1 MPRISLIIVFVLL
14 RITAGAQNHWNLP
27 VMSNWDDDNIPSASY
42 GAYSECWGYHSAG
55 REYAFLGSSKG
66 TYFFDVTDP
75 YSPVVIDYFATKDT
89 VTLVI
94 NKDYAVY
101 DHYLYAVSDQGQNS
115 LQIFD
120 LQYLPDSVVKVYDS
134 DAISKRCHT
143 LFVERDRLYMCYN
156 TRPDNSYGPMDIY
169 SLADPLDPQYLGTV
183 SHPGFFTVHE
193 VHVKNDTA
201 YCANGYNGLWIYN
214 VSNPAAPALISILDV
229 YPQNGY
235 NHSAWLTDDGK
246 TMVFTD
252 ENHGLG
258 VKVYD
263 MTDIQDPQ
271 PLSLIRSNLLQVTDS
286 LGAGGS
292 IAHNPYIVG
301 DLLFVSYY
309 HDGVQVYDIS
319 NPSSPK
325 LIGWNDTYPQNTAY
339 TSYGGCWGLY
349 PFLPSGN
356 IIASDMSNG
365 LFVLDGSKVFNFEPE
380 LPLMPGLLLGSN
392 PVSSHLEFY
401 YSNPDA
407 GKLKVEVFDVS
418 GKRVAE
424 QGYELTNPGAEK
436 FMLPVSQLASG
447 IYIVS
452 ASDGSQSLVKKFMKI
467 PD

>member
-1 MPRISLIIVFVLL
+1 MPRIIIILVFILARL
-14 RITAGAQNHWNLP
+14 TADAQNHWNLP

-42 GAYSECWGYHSAG
+42 GAYNECWGYHSAG

-75 YSPVVIDYFATKDT
+75 YTPVVIDYFPTKDT
-89 VTLVI
+89 VALVI

-169 SLADPLDPQYLGTV
+169 SLANPLDPQYLGTV

-214 VSNPAAPALISILDV
+214 VANPAAPALISILDV
-229 YPQNGY
+229 YPESGY
-235 NHSAWLTDDGK
+235 NHSAWLTDDSR

-258 VKVYD
+258 VKIYDITDVY
-263 MTDIQDPQ
+263 DPQ
-271 PLSLIRSNLLQVTDS
+271 PLAMIRSNLLQVADS
-286 LGAGGS
+286 LGSGGS

-309 HDGVQVYDIS
+309 HDGVQVYNIADPA
-319 NPSSPK
+319 NPY
-325 LIGWNDTYPQNTAY
+325 LVGWNDTYPQNTAY
-339 TSYGGCWGLY
+339 PSYGGCWGIY
-349 PFLPSGN
+349 PYLPSGN

-365 LFVLDGSKVFNFEPE
+365 LFVLDGSALFNFQPE
-380 LPLMPGLLLGSN
+380 IPVFPGLAFGQN
-392 PVSSHLEFY
+392 PVNSHVELY
-401 YSNPDA
+401 YSNSV
-407 GKLKVEVFDVS
+407 GSQLNVEVFDLS
-418 GKRVAE
+418 GKKVAG
-424 QGYELTNPGAEK
+424 QSFGLTASGSEK
-436 FMLPVSQLASG
+436 FRLPVAQLATG
-447 IYIVS
+447 FYVVR
-452 ASDGSQSLVKKFMKI
+452 ASDGSQSLIKKFLKS
-467 PD
+467 PY